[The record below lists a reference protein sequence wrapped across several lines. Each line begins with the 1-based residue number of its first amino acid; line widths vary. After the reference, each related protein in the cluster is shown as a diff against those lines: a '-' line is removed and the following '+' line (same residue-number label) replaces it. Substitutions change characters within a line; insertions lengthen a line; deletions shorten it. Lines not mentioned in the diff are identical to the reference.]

1 MESLTPLVN
10 FVKKYISLTEEEEAY
25 FISLLHVTKV
35 KRKQYIHQPGFICQ
49 YRNYVLKGALRAF
62 ILDTNGQEHTISLA
76 IEDWWISDP
85 TSFVLQQPGTFFVEA
100 TEDST
105 IAKISYEAEQQL
117 MQQYPKF
124 ERFYRITSQLTA
136 IHAQARLLSNISQ
149 AAEERY
155 ETFASKYPQL
165 LQRYP
170 LYIIASYLGM
180 TREFLSKIRNRNT
193 AHEVKALPNQQ

>member
-1 MESLTPLVN
+1 MENLTPLVN

-117 MQQYPKF
+117 
-124 ERFYRITSQLTA
+124 
-136 IHAQARLLSNISQ
+136 
-149 AAEERY
+149 
-155 ETFASKYPQL
+155 
-165 LQRYP
+165 
-170 LYIIASYLGM
+170 
-180 TREFLSKIRNRNT
+180 
-193 AHEVKALPNQQ
+193 